1 MHLSNSRSYVWD
13 GKATETGLLFQGAR
27 VWKERHVMNKTFGE
41 MLTLR
46 RRETDEPAHGL
57 ALVSGQAVGLA
68 VGPGTL
74 FLERAPYCPGENE

>member
-1 MHLSNSRSYVWD
+1 
-13 GKATETGLLFQGAR
+13 
-27 VWKERHVMNKTFGE
+27 MNKTFGE

-74 FLERAPYCPGENE
+74 FLERAPYCPGENEWQ